1 MQPDLF
7 TYTPP
12 VILGDRDGETFNHKR
27 DVKRLNAQAQRVWNV
42 MADGRWYS
50 LREIAAKCGD
60 PEASISARI
69 RDLRKPTLGGFRVDR
84 TCVRK
89 GLWRYKLM
97 IPMVPK

>member
-69 RDLRKPTLGGFRVDR
+69 RDFRKTEFGGFKVDQVY
-84 TCVRK
+84 VRR
-89 GLWRYKLM
+89 GLYRYKLT
-97 IPMVPK
+97 VAS

>member
-7 TYTPP
+7 TYTPL
-12 VILGDRDGETFNHKR
+12 VILGDRDGETFDHKR

-69 RDLRKPTLGGFRVDR
+69 RDLKKPQFGAFKVESI
-84 TCVRK
+84 CVKR
-89 GLWRYKLM
+89 GLWRYKLV
-97 IPMVPK
+97 VPA